1 MSLLD
6 RVRSTLRGQLELSL
20 FAGLVAVLGIVFFG
34 LHVLIRHEFY
44 ANFDRELEQRM
55 QAVSAYVI
63 EHPGKESV
71 AEFMPQFRTREHE
84 AYFQVWDAAG
94 RTLAKSDSSG
104 GKDLPRLDGT
114 GGGRTFR
121 DLVLP
126 DGHKGRAVSESLPL
140 PPGDVRGV
148 IHVVMAAEVEGIE
161 ALENRIH
168 FILLACAV
176 VTILAAL
183 GIARY
188 AVARGLRPVQDFARS
203 LEDVDLDDP
212 AAELDVGPL
221 PGELRPVATRF
232 SELLQRLLDGLAR
245 ERRYARNV
253 AHELRNPLAE
263 MRLLADLGS
272 NGVDEATL
280 RVSMREIGA
289 SAAEMQQIV
298 ESLMA
303 LTRYEAGLEKPQ
315 IEPVE
320 LCGEIE
326 KQLTAFASVAE
337 HRAMRIDK
345 DLPGE
350 CWVLTDS
357 ALLKR
362 LVANLLG
369 NALAHSPSGSPV
381 TLGLDAKRVLR
392 IANPAPQLRAADV
405 PRLRERFFR
414 IGSADGGSH
423 AGLGLSLA
431 VALAKV
437 LDLQLELRLRDD
449 GWLEATI
456 DGFRSLGGLENLPA
470 VAFPDP

>member
-20 FAGLVAVLGIVFFG
+20 FAGLVAVLGVVFFG

-55 QAVSAYVI
+55 EAVAAYVI
-63 EHPGKESV
+63 EHPGRESV

-84 AYFQVWDAAG
+84 AYFQVWDEAG
-94 RTLAKSDSSG
+94 TTLAKSDSSG
-104 GKDLPRLDGT
+104 GRDLPRLEAANGE
-114 GGGRTFR
+114 RTFQ
-121 DLVLP
+121 DLTLP
-126 DGHKGRAVSESLPL
+126 DGHKGRAVSESVRLS
-140 PPGDVRGV
+140 PGDGRGV
-148 IHVVMAAEVEGIE
+148 IHVVMAAEVEDIE
-161 ALENRIH
+161 VLENRIH
-168 FILLACAV
+168 FILLGGAA

-188 AVARGLRPVQDFARS
+188 AVVRGLRPVQDFARS
-203 LEDVDLDDP
+203 LEEVDLDDP

-221 PGELRPVATRF
+221 PGELQPVATRF

-245 ERRYARNV
+245 EKRYARNV

-280 RVSMREIGA
+280 RASMREIGA

-298 ESLMA
+298 DSLMA

-320 LCGEIE
+320 LRGELQ
-326 KQLTAFASVAE
+326 KQLAAVAAAAE
-337 HRAMRIDK
+337 QRALSIEA
-345 DLPGE
+345 DLPEE

-362 LVANLLG
+362 LVANLIG
-369 NALAHSPSGSPV
+369 NAIAHAPSGAPV
-381 TLGLDAKRVLR
+381 AVALDSRLTLR
-392 IANPAPQLRAADV
+392 IANPAPQLCAADV

-414 IGSADGGSH
+414 IGEADGGSH

-431 VALAKV
+431 VALSRV
-437 LDLQLELRLRDD
+437 LGLQLGLRLRED
-449 GWLEATI
+449 GWLEATV
-456 DGFRSLGGLENLPA
+456 DGFRALEDLETQAVGGSPNP
-470 VAFPDP
+470 

>member
-6 RVRSTLRGQLELSL
+6 RVRSTLRGRLEFSL

-104 GKDLPRLDGT
+104 GKDLPRLDGAS
-114 GGGRTFR
+114 GGRTFK
-121 DLVLP
+121 DLALP
-126 DGHKGRAVSESLPL
+126 DGHKGRAVTESMPL
-140 PPGDVRGV
+140 PPGDARGV
-148 IHVVMAAEVEGIE
+148 IHVVMAAEVEDIE
-161 ALENRIH
+161 ALESQIH
-168 FILLACAV
+168 FILLGGAA

-188 AVARGLRPVQDFARS
+188 AVARGLRPVQEFARS
-203 LEDVDLDDP
+203 LEKVDLDDP

-221 PGELRPVATRF
+221 PGELQPVATRF
-232 SELLQRLLDGLAR
+232 TELLQRLLEGLAR

-280 RVSMREIGA
+280 RASMREIGA
-289 SAAEMQQIV
+289 STVEMQQIV

-320 LCGEIE
+320 LRGEVT
-326 KQLTAFASVAE
+326 KQLAAFAAMAE
-337 HRAMRIDK
+337 QRAMRVER

-369 NALAHSPSGSPV
+369 NAIAHAPSGSPV
-381 TLGLDAKRVLR
+381 TVGLDTKRVLR
-392 IANPAPQLRAADV
+392 IANPAPQLSAADV

-414 IGSADGGSH
+414 IGEADGGSH

-431 VALAKV
+431 VALARV
-437 LDLQLELRLRDD
+437 LDLQLDLSLRSD
-449 GWLEATI
+449 GWFEASVEGFRPLRGLEA
-456 DGFRSLGGLENLPA
+456 LP
-470 VAFPDP
+470 VRPVPDP

>member
-1 MSLLD
+1 
-6 RVRSTLRGQLELSL
+6 
-20 FAGLVAVLGIVFFG
+20 
-34 LHVLIRHEFY
+34 
-44 ANFDRELEQRM
+44 
-55 QAVSAYVI
+55 
-63 EHPGKESV
+63 
-71 AEFMPQFRTREHE
+71 MPQFRTREHE

-104 GKDLPRLDGT
+104 GKDLPRLDGA
-114 GGGRTFR
+114 GGERTFR

-126 DGHKGRAVSESLPL
+126 DGHKGRAVSESVPL

-148 IHVVMAAEVEGIE
+148 IHVLMAAEVEGIE

-168 FILLACAV
+168 FILLGGAA

-188 AVARGLRPVQDFARS
+188 SVVRGLRPVEDFARS
-203 LEDVDLDDP
+203 LEKVDLDDP
-212 AAELDVGPL
+212 AATLDAGPL
-221 PGELRPVATRF
+221 PGELQPVATRF
-232 SELLQRLLDGLAR
+232 SVLLNRLLEGLAR

-272 NGVDEATL
+272 SGVDEATL
-280 RVSMREIGA
+280 RTSMREIGA

-303 LTRYEAGLEKPQ
+303 LTRYEAGLEKSQ

-320 LCGEIE
+320 LCGELE
-326 KQLTAFASVAE
+326 KQLAAFAAMAE
-337 HRAMRIDK
+337 QRAMRIER
-345 DLPGE
+345 DLPDE
-350 CWVLTDS
+350 SWVLTDS

-369 NALAHSPSGSPV
+369 NAIAHAPSGSPV

-414 IGSADGGSH
+414 IGEADGGSH

-431 VALAKV
+431 VALARV
-437 LDLQLELRLRDD
+437 LDLRLELSLRED
-449 GWLEATI
+449 GWLEATVH
-456 DGFRSLGGLENLPA
+456 GFRSLGDLATLP
-470 VAFPDP
+470 VGPFPDP

>member
-1 MSLLD
+1 M
-6 RVRSTLRGQLELSL
+6 RSTLRGQLELSL
-20 FAGLVAVLGIVFFG
+20 FAGLVAVLGVVFFG

-55 QAVSAYVI
+55 AAVSAYVI
-63 EHPGKESV
+63 EHPGRESV
-71 AEFMPQFRTREHE
+71 AEFMPQFRTRQHE
-84 AYFQVWDAAG
+84 AYFQVWDDAG

-104 GKDLPRLDGT
+104 GKDLPRLDDAGAI
-114 GGGRTFR
+114 RTFR
-121 DLVLP
+121 ELTLP
-126 DGHKGRAVSESLPL
+126 DGHAGRAVSESVRL
-140 PPGDVRGV
+140 PPGDERGV
-148 IHVVMAAEVEGIE
+148 IHVVMAAEVESIE
-161 ALENRIH
+161 VLESRIH
-168 FILLACAV
+168 FILLGCAA

-188 AVARGLRPVQDFARS
+188 AVARGLRPVQEFARS
-203 LEDVDLDDP
+203 LEKVDLDDP

-232 SELLQRLLDGLAR
+232 SELLKRLLDGLAR
-245 ERRYARNV
+245 EKRYARNV

-280 RVSMREIGA
+280 RASMREIGA

-298 ESLMA
+298 DSLMA
-303 LTRYEAGLEKPQ
+303 LTRYEAGLETPQ

-320 LCGEIE
+320 LCSELK
-326 KQLTAFASVAE
+326 KQLAAFAGVAE
-337 HRAMRIDK
+337 QRAMRIEV
-345 DLPGE
+345 DLPDE

-369 NALAHSPSGSPV
+369 NAIAHAPGEAPV
-381 TLGLDAKRVLR
+381 TLRLDAGKVLR
-392 IANPAPQLRAADV
+392 IANPAPHLRAADV
-405 PRLRERFFR
+405 PRLGERFFR
-414 IGSADGGSH
+414 IGEADGASH

-431 VALAKV
+431 SALARV
-437 LDLQLELRLRDD
+437 LGLQFGLRLRED
-449 GWLEATI
+449 GWLEGTVE
-456 DGFRSLGGLENLPA
+456 GFRPLEGLGTGVVRLS
-470 VAFPDP
+470 PDP